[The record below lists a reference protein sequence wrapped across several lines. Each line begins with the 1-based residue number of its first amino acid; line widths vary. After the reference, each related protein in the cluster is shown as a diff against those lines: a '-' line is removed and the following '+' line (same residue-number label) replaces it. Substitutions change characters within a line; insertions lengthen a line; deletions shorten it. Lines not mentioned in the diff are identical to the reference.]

1 MNKSK
6 TVNLTSGNVWK
17 TLLLYSLPLFG
28 SALVQQLYSLA
39 DLLVVGNFAEEGA
52 LAVDAIGNATVI
64 INLLLA
70 FALGLNGGCA
80 VVVAR
85 HFGERDNKKVQETVN
100 TAFIA
105 AAALCAV
112 IVALGFGLGRMSLV
126 ALDVHGAYFDDCLS
140 YLYIYVGSLPFVFF
154 YNLGCGI
161 CSALGDSKTPFIF
174 LVISSVMNVGLD
186 ICFVYWLHMDVA
198 GAAWATLISQAV
210 CCILTVV
217 VLVKKVRS
225 IKLEEKPKPFDKRIL
240 KELTVASVPIILQQS
255 FVSVG
260 NFFINRCINGLDAE
274 GNATTGFTTAF
285 KVLVVGTMSVVAM
298 SNGFSNF
305 ASQNRAAGEY
315 GRVRKGYWVM
325 QCYSMAITLVFVILF
340 VSCPEFLTRLFIQKD
355 KLNDIALGY
364 SVQYLTIVSC
374 FLPVVS
380 VKIISDSGVRGCGGN
395 LGFTISTFTDLLL
408 RVILVYVLVA
418 CGWGFSGVCWAWAIG
433 WGIGAAVA
441 ATFWL
446 LMVRKL
452 KREQNAIVAVN
463 KNAADG
469 AKETDDSS
477 AVDNN

>member
-1 MNKSK
+1 MKGSK
-6 TVNLTSGNVWK
+6 TVNLTCGNVWK
-17 TLLLYSLPLFG
+17 TLLLYCLPLFG

-39 DLLVVGNFAEEGA
+39 DLLVVGNFAAEGA

-64 INLLLA
+64 INVLLA
-70 FALGLNGGCA
+70 FALGMNGGCS
-80 VVVAR
+80 VVIAR
-85 HFGERDNKKVQETVN
+85 HFGEKDNKKVRETVN

-112 IVALGFGLGRMSLV
+112 IVALGFGLGKVSLD
-126 ALDVHGAYFDDCLS
+126 ALDVHGVYFDDCLS

-186 ICFVYWLHMDVA
+186 ICFVYGLHMDVA
-198 GAAWATLISQAV
+198 GAAWATFISQAA
-210 CCILTVV
+210 CCVLTVI

-225 IKLEEKPKPFDKRIL
+225 IRAEEKPKPFDKRIL

-325 QCYSMAITLVFVILF
+325 QCYSMAITAVFVILF

-355 KLNDIALGY
+355 KLNDVALGY

-374 FLPVVS
+374 FLPCVS
-380 VKIISDSGVRGCGGN
+380 VKIISDSAVRGCGGN
-395 LGFTISTFTDLLL
+395 IGFTVSTFTDLLL

-441 ATFWL
+441 AAFWL
-446 LMVRKL
+446 FMVRKL
-452 KREQNAIVAVN
+452 RKEENSFAAVN
-463 KNAADG
+463 GNGTDCAETCGTSAAD
-469 AKETDDSS
+469 
-477 AVDNN
+477 NN